1 MVRPIITILI
11 INNYV
16 AVKNMLNH
24 LDIHREMTRND
35 TLIDQNTSINLSEI
49 DKKRISIQSQY
60 FNTYLTDIDKQRYFA
75 SVSYYS
81 TDITGSLEMEVY
93 DDGLI
98 VLLHTDE
105 DQDSFVFTGSKN

>member
-1 MVRPIITILI
+1 M
-11 INNYV
+11 
-16 AVKNMLNH
+16 
-24 LDIHREMTRND
+24 
-35 TLIDQNTSINLSEI
+35 
-49 DKKRISIQSQY
+49 
-60 FNTYLTDIDKQRYFA
+60 FA

-105 DQDSFVFTGSKN
+105 DQDSFVFTDLKTKTLCLELLLPFFFF